1 MASEES
7 KYDTEYVNMDRGVR
21 AGGSGVA
28 SKNIAKVPAGLDDP
42 NLSQEDKDLRLAI
55 ALQQEEN
62 QRALSASKNK
72 IDQAKKADAMRTGRS
87 GAHSRLA
94 AVRDKD
100 HGMLSVPN
108 AYANDS
114 AYQSGDYAA
123 PGSKMNMGSLKGALP
138 QEVADH
144 NLAVEL
150 QKIENSSAGTVQ
162 AADKLTKTERDL
174 TEAQEH
180 RTARSGKQAY
190 HKTHLP

>member
-1 MASEES
+1 MSEES
-7 KYDTEYVNMDRGVR
+7 KYDPEYVNMDRGVR
-21 AGGSGVA
+21 PGS
-28 SKNIAKVPAGLDDP
+28 SKKNVAKVPVGLDDP

-62 QRALSASKNK
+62 QRALESSKHK
-72 IDQAKKADAMRTGRS
+72 IESAKKADVLRTGRS

-100 HGMLSVPN
+100 HGLLSVPSAYDNN
-108 AYANDS
+108 A

-123 PGSKMNMGSLKGALP
+123 PGSKMNMSSLKGALP

-150 QKIENSSAGTVQ
+150 QKIENSSAGTAQ
-162 AADKLTKTERDL
+162 TADKLTKTEKDL
-174 TEAQEH
+174 LEAQEL
-180 RTARSGKQAY
+180 RTARSGKQAF
-190 HKTHLP
+190 HKVTK